1 MSGRNYFQRK
11 FYGEWA
17 IFREAVFLGSNCQGG
32 WVTLLNGNCPGGN
45 YPGGNHPGGNCPG
58 RNYLGDN
65 FPRGQ
70 LSGHPFKIIYCFQN
84 SLKLIKIFSSVS
96 ENNTVVN
103 IILQTIKGSRKN
115 WGIIFFSVEFKHTH
129 KEKRCFPQ
137 FSARIYWNR
146 RMAASDLFQMFTKPV
161 KCYIFHCHMLKSSGV
176 HQIERSVCSFQQHLW
191 QNFS

>member
-1 MSGRNYFQRK
+1 MGNFPGGSFP
-11 FYGEWA
+11 
-17 IFREAVFLGSNCQGG
+17 REQLSRG

-58 RNYLGDN
+58 RNNLGDN

-115 WGIIFFSVEFKHTH
+115 WGIIFFVLSLNILTRKNGVFLNSVQEFIEIEEWLLLT
-129 KEKRCFPQ
+129 
-137 FSARIYWNR
+137 FSKCLQNQLNAIY
-146 RMAASDLFQMFTKPV
+146 SIVT
-161 KCYIFHCHMLKSSGV
+161 C
-176 HQIERSVCSFQQHLW
+176 
-191 QNFS
+191 

>member
-1 MSGRNYFQRK
+1 ML
-11 FYGEWA
+11 EWA
-17 IFREAVFLGSNCQGG
+17 QLFSKEILWWMGNFPGGSFPREQLSRG

-58 RNYLGDN
+58 RNNLGDN

-115 WGIIFFSVEFKHTH
+115 WGIIFFVLSLNILTRKNGVFLNSVQEFIEIEEWLLLT
-129 KEKRCFPQ
+129 
-137 FSARIYWNR
+137 FSKCLQNQLNAIY
-146 RMAASDLFQMFTKPV
+146 SIVT
-161 KCYIFHCHMLKSSGV
+161 C
-176 HQIERSVCSFQQHLW
+176 
-191 QNFS
+191 

>member
-1 MSGRNYFQRK
+1 MGNFPGGSFPREQLSRGMGNFTRGQLPGRQLSGEQSSRGK
-11 FYGEWA
+11 
-17 IFREAVFLGSNCQGG
+17 LGS
-32 WVTLLNGNCPGGN
+32 
-45 YPGGNHPGGNCPG
+45 
-58 RNYLGDN
+58 NYLGDN

-70 LSGHPFKIIYCFQN
+70 FSRHPFKNICCFQN
-84 SLKLIKIFSSVS
+84 SLKLIKTFSSVS

-103 IILQTIKGSRKN
+103 IIVQTIKGSRKN